1 MSETLPVAAFDIGAD
16 GVARTAPDLTP
27 APAPGAAWRWLHFD
41 ARDAEFLHWARGNLP
56 AVVAAALTQAET
68 RPRCDSYGDGLIVNL
83 RGVNRNPGQEADDM
97 VSIRL
102 WVTPGLIVS
111 ARVRRLF
118 AADDLREAM
127 AKGEGPGSAAGF
139 LVALARQLTD
149 RIETLSL
156 ALEDQID
163 RLEDA
168 VLEGKHDEADDLG
181 PLRASA
187 IKLRRHIGPQR
198 EALSRLAVVADPL
211 AGAEERTLL
220 VELADRTT
228 RSVEE
233 LDAIAA
239 RITALQDH
247 ISSRTSETMARNS
260 FILSVVAAV
269 FLPLGFLTGLFGAN
283 VAGMPGTDSPVAF
296 WVLVAVSGGL
306 GLGLVLLFRFL
317 RWF

>member
-1 MSETLPVAAFDIGAD
+1 MSEALPVAAFDIAAD
-16 GVARTAPDLTP
+16 GSARVAPDLQP
-27 APAPGAAWRWLHFD
+27 EPGPGAVWRWLHFD
-41 ARDAEFLHWARGNLP
+41 ARDPAFIDWARGRLP
-56 AVVAAALTQAET
+56 PVVSAALTQAET
-68 RPRCDSYGDGLIVNL
+68 RPRCDPHGEGLILNL

-97 VSIRL
+97 VSIRM
-102 WVTPGLIVS
+102 WVTPRLVVS

-118 AADDLREAM
+118 AADDLRTAM
-127 AKGEGPGSAAGF
+127 AQGKGPDSAAGF

-156 ALEDQID
+156 ALEDQTD

-168 VLEGKHDEADDLG
+168 VLDGRHDETGDLG

-187 IKLRRHIGPQR
+187 IKLRRHVGPQR
-198 EALSRLAVVADPL
+198 EALARLAQVADPL
-211 AGAEERTLL
+211 AGAEARTQL

-228 RSVEE
+228 RAIEE
-233 LDAIAA
+233 LDAISA

-247 ISSRTSETMARNS
+247 IAARTAETMARNG
-260 FILSVVAAV
+260 FILSIVAAI

-283 VAGMPGTDSPVAF
+283 VAGMPGTESPVGF
-296 WVLVAVSGGL
+296 WVLTVASAGL
-306 GLGLVLLFRFL
+306 ALGLVLLFRLL